1 MIDLHQFPP
10 AWGINPS
17 PFCLKLE
24 TFFRLARVDYRAV
37 ETLPFLAPKGKLPF
51 ITDQGTRIADSATI
65 IAHMKSVHGIDLDAG
80 LDETQRARAHLLR
93 RTIEESLYFVL
104 LYARWIDEAGWSAAR
119 PAFFGAMPPGIRHT
133 VPHLIRRGI
142 GKTLKAQGY
151 GRHAP
156 ADIYALGIA
165 DLDAIAGAITADGFA
180 VAGRP
185 TAVDATLYAFLSS
198 ILDPPIDNP
207 LKRHAAGLAPLAAY
221 LERMA
226 AALA

>member
-1 MIDLHQFPP
+1 MLNLHQFPP

-24 TFFRLARVDYRAV
+24 IFFRLARVEYRAV

-51 ITDQGTRIADSATI
+51 ITDDGARIADSAAI
-65 IAHMKSVHGIDLDAG
+65 IDHMKAAHGIDLDAG
-80 LDETQRARAHLLR
+80 LSDAQRALAHLLR

-104 LYARWIDEAGWSAAR
+104 LYARWIDEAGWAVAR
-119 PAFFGAMPPGIRHT
+119 PAFFGAMPPGVRHT

-142 GKTLKAQGY
+142 AKALRAQGY
-151 GRHAP
+151 GRHAS

-165 DLDAIAGAITADGFA
+165 DLDAIAGAITEGGFA
-180 VAGRP
+180 VSDRP

-207 LKRHAAGLAPLAAY
+207 LKRHAASLAPLAAY
-221 LERMA
+221 RERMA